1 MLIYYGMNT
10 KSSTP
15 SEVTKKSS
23 HPLVHKPQ
31 PLMKPNPNLLIVG
44 SVAFDS
50 IKTPFGKTDK
60 AVGGS
65 GTYSSLS
72 ASYFTSPSLVAV
84 VGEDFGTV
92 QKQILQKRKVDISG
106 LEVAKGKSFAWGGEY
121 SFDLNN
127 RTTLFTHLN
136 VFENFKPK
144 LLPHHKESEFIF
156 LGNIH
161 PKLQLDVLSQLKNPK
176 FIGLDTMNFWIE
188 KSRKDLVKVLKLVDI
203 FIIND
208 SEARQLSGEHNLVK
222 AAKKILKITGKSA
235 KQTLIIKLGEYGLL
249 MFHKNQIFHLPGYPL
264 EDVIDP
270 TGAGD
275 SFAGGFMGYLAK
287 TNNLTFDDLKRACV
301 YGSVL
306 ASFCVEKLGTLAL
319 QNLPPGKIA
328 VRYKKFKELT
338 HFEAI

>member
-1 MLIYYGMNT
+1 MNT
-10 KSSTP
+10 KTST
-15 SEVTKKSS
+15 S
-23 HPLVHKPQ
+23 
-31 PLMKPNPNLLIVG
+31 NLLVVG

-50 IKTPFGKTDK
+50 IKTPFGKADK
-60 AVGGS
+60 ALGGS
-65 GTYSSLS
+65 GTYFSLA
-72 ASYFTSPSLVAV
+72 ASYFTVPSLVAV
-84 VGEDFGTV
+84 VGEDFGTP
-92 QKQILQKRKVDISG
+92 QKQILKKRRVDISG
-106 LEVAKGKSFAWGGEY
+106 LENAKGKSFAWGGEY

-136 VFENFKPK
+136 VFENFQPK
-144 LLPHHKESEFIF
+144 LLSHHRESKFIF

-161 PKLQLDVLSQLKNPK
+161 PKLQLDVLAQLKKPK
-176 FIGLDTMNFWIE
+176 LIGLDTMNFWIE
-188 KSRKDLVKVLKLVDI
+188 KSQKDLVKVLKLVDI

-208 SEARQLSGEHNLVK
+208 SEARQFSGQHNLIK
-222 AAKKILKITGKSA
+222 ASKKILGLMGKPA
-235 KQTLIIKLGEYGLL
+235 TRTLIIKRGEYGLL
-249 MFHKNQIFHLPGYPL
+249 MFHQNKIFHLPGYPL

-287 TNNLTFDDLKRACV
+287 TDNLNFDNLKRACV

-319 QNLPPGKIA
+319 QNLSPAKIA
-328 VRYKKFKELT
+328 VRCKKFKELT